1 MRHLGGQRLPA
12 DVRRQVDALLQTV
25 LDEGLNGGVRMGRDD
40 RQIARL
46 PGNGQ
51 RAGRGE
57 GAKGGR
63 RRGGWRGRWWTSV
76 EVATATFSSIDALLL
91 LQTVHLV
98 HGEGEGGG

>member
-1 MRHLGGQRLPA
+1 MYGLPKAVRHLGGQRLPA

-57 GAKGGR
+57 GAKRGR
-63 RRGGWRGRWWTSV
+63 RRGGRSGWTSV
-76 EVATATFSSIDALLL
+76 KVAT
-91 LQTVHLV
+91 
-98 HGEGEGGG
+98 